1 MKKLFL
7 LFTLLLFTG
16 VILAQDY
23 PTPEYNNEICL
34 YKKDSSKLMRLE
46 KGSSKM
52 ETKAKMMGIGG
63 MENGY
68 TLDGEKS
75 TVRISNGDNLTF
87 VISSGSTSNLTPEA
101 DSAMK
106 AGGMDLSAMQNGPM
120 SMMNDP
126 SHNTTLYSMSSEK
139 GKRKI
144 LLGSASG
151 MNLFGKAKKLSTKY
165 TLSVKKVKDN
175 YYLISVDKKLP
186 KGEYAF
192 VTMSLMDMDASG
204 SYLMF
209 AFAVD

>member
-1 MKKLFL
+1 MKKIFLSLIL
-7 LFTLLLFTG
+7 LFFAG
-16 VILAQDY
+16 VMLAQDY

-34 YKKDSSKLMRLE
+34 YKKDSNKLVRLE
-46 KGSSKM
+46 KGSSKL
-52 ETKAKMMGIGG
+52 ETKAKVMGIGG

-75 TVRISNGDNLTF
+75 TVRLSNGDNLTF
-87 VISSGSTSNLTPEA
+87 IISSGSASNLTPEA

-106 AGGMDLSAMQNGPM
+106 AGGMDLSGAQGG
-120 SMMNDP
+120 SMAMNDP
-126 SHNTTLYSMSSEK
+126 SHNTTLYSMSSDK

-151 MNLFGKAKKLSTKY
+151 ISMFGKTKKLSTKY

-175 YYLISVDKKLP
+175 YYLISVDKNLP

-204 SYLMF
+204 AYLLF